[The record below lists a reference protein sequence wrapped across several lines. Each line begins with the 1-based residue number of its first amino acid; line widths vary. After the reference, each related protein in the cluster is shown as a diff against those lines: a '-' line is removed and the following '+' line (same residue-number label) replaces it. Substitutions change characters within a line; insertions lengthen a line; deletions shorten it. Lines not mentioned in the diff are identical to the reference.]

1 MLLSELDRFKCI
13 LICLCRSRVLYL
25 GKNNNINFGYNTLID
40 IIKKIISKL
49 LNPSDLMLKSFSSIS
64 IVMWES

>member
-1 MLLSELDRFKCI
+1 MYPYLL
-13 LICLCRSRVLYL
+13 LCRSRFLYL

-40 IIKKIISKL
+40 IIKNNNISKL

>member
-1 MLLSELDRFKCI
+1 MYTYLL
-13 LICLCRSRVLYL
+13 LCRSRVLYL

-40 IIKKIISKL
+40 IIKKNNISKL

-64 IVMWES
+64 IVM